1 MWTKL
6 NEMMLKH
13 EIPKPKFKGFMVDD
27 AQANWN
33 VVKIIYGS
41 KDPLLGWLIRNT
53 LVYSIRLSHSIG
65 IVNN

>member
-41 KDPLLGWLIRNT
+41 KDPFIRMVDKEHPCLFHKT
-53 LVYSIRLSHSIG
+53 
-65 IVNN
+65 

>member
-6 NEMMLKH
+6 NETMLKH
-13 EIPKPKFKGFMVDD
+13 KFPKPNFKGFMVNN

-41 KDPLLGWLIRNT
+41 KDPSLGWLIRNAPI
-53 LVYSIRLSHSIG
+53 YSIGVIH
-65 IVNN
+65 